1 MVRFSFNV
9 TGRLAGLALGGLV
22 AAAPLS
28 SGASDAREVYADTAA
43 TALMR
48 RVAATYSH
56 DVTGVVAVRS
66 HSELTI
72 AAPVFRRHI
81 VDDGWFVF
89 ADGVLAATSHKSDP
103 RQPPLHDPY
112 RERYLGEYT
121 FHSVAC
127 TTCAPGSS
135 AIAYES
141 EAHDVAH
148 AHGTLV
154 VDEATARITSS
165 SETPYKLPWPT
176 KSGSLDARWGDAKG
190 GWFPLEID
198 GAFVG
203 NIGPFVG
210 HARYAQVL
218 SAYDRYPTV
227 ATAVATLTNQT
238 GLSAAAFSTDNAIRT
253 HACGKTSPNY
263 KRSSATSYAS
273 DRAIGGDR
281 TDCRDAGEFRR

>member
-1 MVRFSFNV
+1 
-9 TGRLAGLALGGLV
+9 
-22 AAAPLS
+22 
-28 SGASDAREVYADTAA
+28 
-43 TALMR
+43 MR

-56 DVTGVVAVRS
+56 EVAGVVAVRS

-127 TTCAPGSS
+127 TTCASGSS
-135 AIAYES
+135 AIAYDS
-141 EAHDVAH
+141 QAHDVAH

-176 KSGSLDARWGDAKG
+176 KSGSLDARWGEAAD
-190 GWFPLEID
+190 GWFPLQID

-218 SAYDRYPTV
+218 SAYDRYPSV
-227 ATAVATLTNQT
+227 ASAVAKLANQT
-238 GLSAAAFSTDNAIRT
+238 GLSAAGLSNDDGNPTR
-253 HACGKTSPNY
+253 ACANMSPNH
-263 KRSSATSYAS
+263 KRSCATSYGSIARS
-273 DRAIGGDR
+273 AVTRVMPSHRA
-281 TDCRDAGEFRR
+281 